1 MVKKI
6 FIILSIFIIGCTPKI
21 KQHILVVMRSSP
33 AKISP
38 EESVYLHSSIIMRN
52 IYESLVKIGPNFEIQ
67 PSLAISW
74 ETIDALHWRFYLRK
88 NVSFHSGKVFTGFD
102 VLQNF
107 ERAKKIPIY
116 TNLISEIKSIK
127 IETPYKI
134 LITLNVPSP
143 TLLNDLSG
151 FYITG
156 ENDQDATGPYTVKL
170 FTTDSLILK
179 KNLYYW
185 NKNGYPDIVKILFIP
200 DEEKKV
206 KTFLKRK
213 ADILF
218 RLPVEYI
225 SFIDT
230 SEYQIKEFY
239 PPSGI
244 YLCFN
249 LYKKRMQN
257 IKLRKA
263 ISSLID
269 KKIFSTQGIPI
280 FGFFPS
286 VLIGFSNHITFQKV
300 KFNEAKNYIR
310 EKGIRTL
317 SILVSSA
324 LLDEVSPVKTML
336 ENAGLKVKFDIAYTS
351 KDFFKK
357 LHLHQTDMFF
367 IHYIF
372 SSGDIGD
379 AISDFFHT
387 KNRLGEENLT
397 GYSNLELDSLIEISS
412 KIIDTDTRN
421 TYLEK
426 AQQILENDI
435 PVIPLYIPKEMYIF
449 KKGIEMEVKNNFAL
463 PLSTIKITK

>member
-1 MVKKI
+1 
-6 FIILSIFIIGCTPKI
+6 
-21 KQHILVVMRSSP
+21 MRSSP

-38 EESVYLHSSIIMRN
+38 EESVYLHSSVIMRN
-52 IYESLVKIGPNFEIQ
+52 IYESLVKTGSNFEIQ

-88 NVSFHSGKVFTGFD
+88 NVLFHSGRVFTGFD
-102 VLQNF
+102 VLRNF

-116 TNLISEIKSIK
+116 TRLISKIKSIK
-127 IETPYKI
+127 IETPYKV
-134 LITLNVPSP
+134 LITLNIPSP
-143 TLLNDLSG
+143 TILNDLSS

-170 FTTDSLILK
+170 FTTDSLILA
-179 KNLYYW
+179 KNPYYW
-185 NKNGYPDIVKILFIP
+185 GDKDYPDLVKVLFIP

-206 KTFLKRK
+206 RTFLKRK
-213 ADILF
+213 GDILF

-225 SFIDT
+225 SLIDT
-230 SEYQIKEFY
+230 SEYQIEEFY
-239 PPSGI
+239 PASAI

-249 LYKKRMQN
+249 LYKTKMQHR
-257 IKLRKA
+257 KLRLA

-269 KKIFSTQGIPI
+269 KKIFSEQGRPL
-280 FGFFPS
+280 FTVFPS
-286 VLIGFSNHITFQKV
+286 ILVGSSNHTMPQNM
-300 KFNEAKNYIR
+300 KFNETKTYIR
-310 EKGIRTL
+310 KKGIKTV

-324 LLDEVSPVKTML
+324 LLDDIKPIQTML

-357 LHLHQTDMFF
+357 LNLHQADMFF

-387 KNRLGEENLT
+387 KNKLGKENLT

-412 KIIDTDTRN
+412 KIIDMDTRN

-426 AQQILENDI
+426 AQQILKYDAPAI
-435 PVIPLYIPKEMYIF
+435 PIYTPKEMDVL
-449 KKGIEMEVKNNFAL
+449 KKGIKMQISNNFSL
-463 PLSTIKITK
+463 PLATIKE